1 MPRGGKRKGAGRPRT
16 GTTTEA
22 ASFRAPKSE
31 MAIYHREALLAG
43 ISLSAWIRETLRAR
57 RVELDE

>member
-16 GTTTEA
+16 GNTTEA
-22 ASFRAPKSE
+22 ASFRAPKVE
-31 MAIYHREALLAG
+31 MTIYRRAARRAG
-43 ISLSAWIRETLRAR
+43 IALSAWVRETLRAR